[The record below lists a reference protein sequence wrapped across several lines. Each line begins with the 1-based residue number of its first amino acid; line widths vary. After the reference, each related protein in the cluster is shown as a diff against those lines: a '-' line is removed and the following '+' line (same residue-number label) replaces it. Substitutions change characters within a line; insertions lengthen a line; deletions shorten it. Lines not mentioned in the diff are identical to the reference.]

1 MSKLFPGLRLSLPVS
16 ATINLSH
23 VTLSWSPLPGGHKLT
38 CFGRGEEAMS
48 RGKVCCILLGTRRAL
63 KASWMSLTSDDQG
76 WSGSLEIMESHEFSL
91 YPAISGTAVRIMEE
105 LSYHYVLIGLPG
117 GSVVKNPTTNRGDA
131 KDVGLTPGLGR
142 SPGVGNGNPL
152 QVFLPGKSQGE
163 RSLESYSPRGHKQ
176 SDTT

>member
-1 MSKLFPGLRLSLPVS
+1 
-16 ATINLSH
+16 
-23 VTLSWSPLPGGHKLT
+23 
-38 CFGRGEEAMS
+38 
-48 RGKVCCILLGTRRAL
+48 
-63 KASWMSLTSDDQG
+63 
-76 WSGSLEIMESHEFSL
+76 MESHEFSL

-176 SDTT
+176 SDRT